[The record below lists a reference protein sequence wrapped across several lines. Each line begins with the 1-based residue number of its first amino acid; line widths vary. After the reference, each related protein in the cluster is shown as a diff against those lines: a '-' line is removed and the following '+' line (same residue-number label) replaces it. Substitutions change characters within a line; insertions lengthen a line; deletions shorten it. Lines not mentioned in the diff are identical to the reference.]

1 VGTNMEVCSVFLV
14 DTPGTCLQSFISE
27 NCESAINRLFV
38 RRECE
43 RMPFCRNC
51 GKEIAADAKF
61 CSNCGALTSTQQ
73 LPPTSPT
80 PSQQPVSQRQVTL
93 SFPPIPSQPPM
104 NILVVLGYVFAI
116 LGGLVG
122 MVIGLYLSTRKDPIC
137 KKHGELILGLSSLM
151 FVIWISAAWLLT

>member
-61 CSNCGALTSTQQ
+61 CSNCGALTITQQ

-80 PSQQPVSQRQVTL
+80 PDQQPVSQRQVTV
-93 SFPPIPSQPPM
+93 SIPPLPSQPPM
-104 NILVVLGYVFAI
+104 GYVFAF

-122 MVIGLYLSTRKDPIC
+122 MVIGVYLSSRKDPIC
-137 KKHGELILGLSSLM
+137 KKHGEFILGLSSLM